1 MIEEFTL
8 PLMSDEVHHL
18 LTDPSFCVLPA
29 SPQIDA
35 AFLFLTS
42 CMPSTAEYVL
52 CALLLAG
59 ALGGGGAVVNL
70 WVRDWQQNA
79 TTARAEWLRHLA
91 QAYKLRC
98 GNLLSLVKYLFQLW
112 AHMEVTDMAIE
123 TYCTQMWPDPCASIC
138 SCVHGARRY

>member
-1 MIEEFTL
+1 MKSELQNTQGENLIEEFTL

-29 SPQIDA
+29 SPQIDS

-59 ALGGGGAVVNL
+59 ALGGGGAVVMVVCVGAL
-70 WVRDWQQNA
+70 GWCVGGMP
-79 TTARAEWLRHLA
+79 
-91 QAYKLRC
+91 RC
-98 GNLLSLVKYLFQLW
+98 SNYFKGLSCDFNN
-112 AHMEVTDMAIE
+112 
-123 TYCTQMWPDPCASIC
+123 
-138 SCVHGARRY
+138 G

>member
-1 MIEEFTL
+1 MIEGKTL
-8 PLMSDEVHHL
+8 QLMSDEVHHL

-29 SPQIDA
+29 SPQIDS

-79 TTARAEWLRHLA
+79 TTARAE
-91 QAYKLRC
+91 
-98 GNLLSLVKYLFQLW
+98 
-112 AHMEVTDMAIE
+112 
-123 TYCTQMWPDPCASIC
+123 
-138 SCVHGARRY
+138 